1 MKRSMISAA
10 ILGALG
16 LSSTFSVLAVNVSVE
31 LCAGP
36 FEKTLA
42 TLPATQTPIPM
53 WGYSLGG
60 MTNGACDITPTAP
73 GPRITIPDANDGLD
87 IVLHNALP
95 IPTSIVI
102 PGTVKRMTPVLFTAP
117 DETMRVRSFDV
128 ETVAGTTSTVPYSWN
143 NLAPGSYMYH
153 SGTHPQVQ
161 VQMGLYGAVTDNFST
176 NTIEEGG
183 GEAYEG
189 QAFSQDVVL
198 FYSEI
203 DRAIHESVAAGNHN
217 VFKATI
223 TEADMQSTINYA
235 PKIFLIDVDTGRG
248 PISYEFN
255 DLPTLKILP
264 TFNPL
269 VRFFNA
275 GLETHVPTV
284 FEADFDVIA
293 EDGKLYPNVRKQYS
307 VALPPLKT
315 KDAYMNINGSSN
327 SGGPPLSPTQRRT
340 FRLTDSAMAVSNP
353 DSVVTGPVVFLSAG
367 DEIANG
373 TDNGMVL
380 HIEVA
385 ASDDYVAPVISGDE
399 PKANRDNM
407 SVPEGGT
414 IGNIMAAATSNDQN
428 TTGTTVAILSYPK
441 HGELTDDG
449 AGDFSYQHNGGEKSS
464 DSMMYSITNAAGES
478 SAAGIKIDV
487 IPMNDAPVA
496 HDDNVNTK
504 VGQLIE
510 IRPLNNDEDVDSPVL
525 TISAVDASSLGTL
538 ENMGRV
544 LVFTAAT
551 VGSEVV
557 SYTIADAHGATASA
571 NINLTVAEATTDGT
585 YIPPT
590 GGRDGGGDGGTT
602 GAAPEAVDDSYS
614 VTEGSVLDIKGNTI
628 LGVMANDS
636 LGATASTDLVEYPEH
651 GALEMFADGTFIYT
665 HDGSDDGSDDFTY
678 QIYNDNGMSSAEV
691 TITVT
696 PMMDAPHVNNDRA
709 STPVGT
715 AVSID
720 LLKND
725 EDGDSDLDPNG
736 IVISELP
743 GHGTVEIAT
752 GGNVLYTPAAGYS
765 GKDAFR
771 YQLKDSITGE
781 LSARSAKVVVRVR

>member
-16 LSSTFSVLAVNVSVE
+16 LSSTFSVLAANQIVD
-31 LCAGP
+31 LCAGT
-36 FEKTLA
+36 FDKTLA
-42 TLPATQTPIPM
+42 TLPDTQTPIPM
-53 WGYSLGG
+53 WGYVEGVLNRAGNACVPNGRLKSLSS
-60 MTNGACDITPTAP
+60 P
-73 GPRITIPDANDGLD
+73 GPRIRVDDGNDGLT
-87 IVLHNALP
+87 IKLHNALP
-95 IPTSIVI
+95 RPTSLVI
-102 PGTVKRMTPVLFTAP
+102 PGTVKSMTPQLFTAP
-117 DETMRVRSFDV
+117 DGTTRVRSFDA
-128 ETVAGTTSTVPYSWN
+128 EVAPGLTASYLWN
-143 NLAPGSYMYH
+143 NLQPGSYMYH
-153 SGTHPQVQ
+153 SGTHAQVQ
-161 VQMGLYGAVTDNFST
+161 VQMGLYGAVTHDSAV
-176 NTIEEGG
+176 
-183 GEAYEG
+183 GEAYPG
-189 QAFSQDVVL
+189 QTYTQDVVL

-203 DRAIHESVAAGNHN
+203 DRAIHESVAAGSHN
-217 VFKATI
+217 VFKTTI
-223 TEADMQSTINYA
+223 SEADMQSTIGYA
-235 PKIFLIDVDTGRG
+235 PKIFLIDVDAGFG

-255 DLPTLKILP
+255 DLPTLKLPP

-284 FEADFDVIA
+284 FEAGFDVIA
-293 EDGKLYPNVRKQYS
+293 EDGKKYPNVRQQYS

-315 KDAYMNINGSSN
+315 KDAYMNITGSFN
-327 SGGPPLSPTQRRT
+327 LGGPSLSSTAMRT

-353 DSVVTGPVVFLSAG
+353 DPAVTGPVVALSDG
-367 DEIANG
+367 EIANG

-380 HIEVA
+380 QIEVA
-385 ASDDYVAPVISGDE
+385 ASDNYVAPVISGDE

-441 HGELTDDG
+441 HGEITDDG

-464 DSMMYSITNAAGES
+464 DSMIYSITNAAGES
-478 SAAGIKIDV
+478 SSAGIKIDV

-571 NINLTVAEATTDGT
+571 SINLTVAEATTDGT

-590 GGRDGGGDGGTT
+590 GGRDGGSSGGTT
-602 GAAPEAVDDSYS
+602 GAAPAAVDDSYS

-636 LGATASTDLVEYPEH
+636 LGATASTSLVEYPEH
-651 GALEMFADGTFIYT
+651 GALEMFADGTFIYA
-665 HDGSDDGSDDFTY
+665 HDGSDDGSDNFTY
-678 QIYNDNGMSSAEV
+678 QIYNDNGTSSAEV
-691 TITVT
+691 TITVR
-696 PMMDAPHVNNDRA
+696 PKMDAPHVNNDRA
-709 STPVGT
+709 RTSVGT

-736 IVISELP
+736 IVISKLP
-743 GHGTVEIAT
+743 EHGTVEIAT
-752 GGNVLYTPAAGYS
+752 GGNVLYTPTAGYS

-781 LSARSAKVVVRVR
+781 LSARSAEVKVRVR